1 MILKGGKLYLIMTRY
16 KIYTCNVKIKT
27 EAEK

>member
-27 EAEK
+27 ESER